1 MLRICPYKAG
11 VGGSSPSTPTTLAR
25 ARSTALLMARLL
37 SRWVWVVRN
46 RSGVGTR
53 PDLSSVS
60 REQKQQV
67 VRMLNEHGASLFC
80 GAVEEVADL
89 MGVSRITIYNY
100 LNATRRE
107 PVASTTD

>member
-46 RSGVGTR
+46 RSGSVL
-53 PDLSSVS
+53 DLIFHPYLVSRSSKWFECSTSTAPPSSVAQWK
-60 REQKQQV
+60 R
-67 VRMLNEHGASLFC
+67 
-80 GAVEEVADL
+80 
-89 MGVSRITIYNY
+89 
-100 LNATRRE
+100 
-107 PVASTTD
+107 